1 LNGDILLT
9 GSDIGGK
16 FNILDDDEKFIQED
30 KLKSMDAGE
39 YQLRRLEDI
48 VGEIKKDLIKAHTN
62 GASGGLMGDDPA

>member
-1 LNGDILLT
+1 MNGDILLT

>member
-16 FNILDDDEKFIQED
+16 FNVLDDDEKFIQED
-30 KLKSMDAGE
+30 QLKSMDAGDH
-39 YQLRRLEDI
+39 QLRRLEDI

-62 GASGGLMGDDPA
+62 GTSGGLMGDSA